1 VIVEEAIAAVNAADN
16 VNVSAFE
23 LALREGLSGFAD
35 HAAVTP
41 LGNPL
46 TLQLMFPVNE
56 PPVVAVRLTVPVP
69 PCAMAAEPEAAVS
82 ASVGGCVTVRA

>member
-46 TLQLMFPVNE
+46 TL
-56 PPVVAVRLTVPVP
+56 
-69 PCAMAAEPEAAVS
+69 S
-82 ASVGGCVTVRA
+82 